1 MVLWKEKKIFG
12 HQCLRE
18 QQREVRMLFSR
29 MVGSLDQESDLNE
42 KQKFT
47 CANIEK
53 LLLYHATRFI
63 CILASVN

>member
-1 MVLWKEKKIFG
+1 MFG

-18 QQREVRMLFSR
+18 QQLEVRMLFSR

-53 LLLYHATRFI
+53 LYHATRFI